1 MAAKRNTLSQSL
13 SKSVA
18 QKFIEDPEMVQE
30 PRTVPISA
38 IYLSNTQ
45 PRRYFDPEKLSQ
57 LVESVSQHGILEP
70 LLVRPNPSN
79 GYLLVA
85 GERRLIAAKKV
96 GLSKVPIIL
105 KKLTDQQALE
115 IALVENLQ
123 REDLNPVDE
132 TEGILQ
138 LLALSISKT
147 TDEVITVL
155 NKANHA
161 KSREQK
167 LEENVFLQFEQIES
181 ILAQL
186 GKFSAESFRT
196 SRLPL
201 LNLPKEILE
210 SLRQGKL
217 EYTKARVISRIK
229 DEQIRSKILNEAVEN
244 NLSLNEIKAIINDLK
259 PSANKKVSKTVQK
272 FYDRVSIVTT
282 RLKKSQAW
290 TDKNKRKQAELLLKE
305 LENLAE

>member
-201 LNLPKEILE
+201 LNLPEEILE

>member
-18 QKFIEDPEMVQE
+18 QKFIEDPEMAQE

-70 LLVRPNPSN
+70 LLVRPNPSQ

-161 KSREQK
+161 KSRERK

-186 GKFSAESFRT
+186 GRFSAESFRT

-201 LNLPKEILE
+201 LNLPEEILE
-210 SLRQGKL
+210 SVRQGKL

-229 DEQIRSKILNEAVEN
+229 DEQIRTKILNEAVEN
-244 NLSLNEIKAIINDLK
+244 NLSLNEIKKTISDLK
-259 PSANKKVSKTVQK
+259 SSSNKKIPKTVQK
-272 FYDRVSIVTT
+272 FYDRVSVVTT
-282 RLKKSQAW
+282 RIKKSQAW

-305 LENLAE
+305 LEQLAE

>member
-201 LNLPKEILE
+201 LNLPEEILE

-272 FYDRVSIVTT
+272 ILRSSIYSHNQT
-282 RLKKSQAW
+282 
-290 TDKNKRKQAELLLKE
+290 KE
-305 LENLAE
+305 ISGLD

>member
-1 MAAKRNTLSQSL
+1 MVAKRNTLSQSL

-18 QKFIEDPEMVQE
+18 KKFIEDPEMIQE
-30 PRTVPISA
+30 PRMVPISA

-45 PRRYFDPEKLSQ
+45 PRRYFDPDKLSQ

-70 LLVRPNPSN
+70 LLVRPKPSS

-85 GERRLIAAKKV
+85 GERRLKAAQQV

-105 KKLTDQQALE
+105 KQLTDQQALE

-138 LLALSISKT
+138 LLALSIGKT

-155 NKANHA
+155 NKVNHA
-161 KSREQK
+161 KSRERE

-186 GKFSAESFRT
+186 GRFSAESFRT

-201 LNLPKEILE
+201 LNLPSEILE
-210 SLRQGKL
+210 SLREGKL
-217 EYTKARVISRIK
+217 EYTKARAIARIK
-229 DEQIRSKILNEAVEN
+229 DEQTRLNVLNEAVQN
-244 NLSLNEIKAIINDLK
+244 NLSLSEIKSIINELK
-259 PSANKKVSKTVQK
+259 TSSSKKVSKTVQR
-272 FYDRVSIVTT
+272 FYDHVSAVTT
-282 RLKKSQAW
+282 RLKKSQVW
-290 TDKNKRKQAELLLKE
+290 TDKTKRKQAELLLKE
-305 LENLAE
+305 LEQLTE